1 VHDLRGIKVGGGFKM
16 KAFLVLALLFVS
28 FVSGVYASDG
38 SEYWSTATVSVKIND
53 RVKINLVEQLR
64 FQNDM
69 GNMYTYVQYFGPSY
83 KVSDYLDIGLWHKL
97 VAAKSNGRWSE
108 SNRFDF
114 DGTLKLE
121 LFGFNFSNR
130 SRFERNVDSPS
141 WLYRDRIK
149 ITKKIKLFNRD
160 FTPFVSNEFFF
171 NLEPTDGY
179 GENRAIV
186 GISTAFL
193 CGSKLTLSYMSRTK
207 KANGNW
213 SNANVLGTS
222 IGFSF

>member
-1 VHDLRGIKVGGGFKM
+1 LTDKKRGVVKM
-16 KAFLVLALLFVS
+16 KVLRACLVFGVLFFSYVS
-28 FVSGVYASDG
+28 VVQAGDG
-38 SEYWSTATVSVKIND
+38 SEYWSTVTASAKIND

-64 FQNDM
+64 FQSDM
-69 GNMYTYVQYFGPSY
+69 GNMYTYVQYFGPSF
-83 KVSDYLDIGLWHKL
+83 KVSDYLDLGLWHKF
-97 VAAKSNGRWSE
+97 VSSKSSGNWSE

-114 DGTLKLE
+114 DATLKCE
-121 LFGFNFSNR
+121 LAGFKLSNR

-149 ITKKIKLFNRD
+149 ISKKINLFKRE
-160 FTPFVSNEFFF
+160 FSPFVSNEFFV

-179 GENRAIV
+179 SENRASV

>member
-1 VHDLRGIKVGGGFKM
+1 MRGLGVC
-16 KAFLVLALLFVS
+16 LVFSVLFFCCVLT
-28 FVSGVYASDG
+28 GQASDG
-38 SEYWSTATVSVKIND
+38 SEYWSTVTVSAKLNE
-53 RVKINLVEQLR
+53 RVKLNLVEQLR
-64 FQNDM
+64 FKSDM
-69 GNMYTYVQYFGPSY
+69 GNMYTFVQYFGPSY
-83 KVSDYLDIGLWHKL
+83 KVSDYLDLGLWHKL
-97 VAAKSNGRWSE
+97 VSAKSSGSWSE

-114 DGTLKLE
+114 DATLKFE
-121 LFGFNFSNR
+121 LAGFKLSNR

-141 WLYRDRIK
+141 WLYRDRVK
-149 ITKKIKLFNRD
+149 ISKKINLLNRD
-160 FTPFVSNEFFF
+160 FTPFVSNEFFV

-179 GENRAIV
+179 GENRATV

-213 SNANVLGTS
+213 SNSNVLGTS